1 MSVEAN
7 IMPGDVTIY
16 IVNVNSL
23 ETELNVIV
31 LCYINQI
38 QNNEKRHYNTNIYLN
53 ISTYI
58 SKEKMA

>member
-16 IVNVNSL
+16 IVNVNSP

-38 QNNEKRHYNTNIYLN
+38 RNNEKRHCNTNIYMIIN
-53 ISTYI
+53 TII
-58 SKEKMA
+58 